1 MAMMGAS
8 VGTGQQL
15 TAAAAAERV
24 ASIRRL
30 VAERFDRQVFQHPF
44 MRALEAGTLSRER
57 VRGFVVNHYTFAL
70 EINTVKAL
78 AYHRLLP
85 FLKRHPAIYDLIVEQ
100 LADELTHPGPG
111 GHIRMKVPLLEAFG
125 SSEAEAAGC
134 VLIPEARAL
143 VDCRVRL
150 YLEGPMAE
158 AYATSLS
165 EQQVGEW
172 FGRWYTALT
181 RHYGLTPAQAV
192 YFHTHHE
199 ADTQEHDGGAAHG
212 TVNARIVEA
221 CLIDGYRPERPGYT
235 LESAATLS
243 IDLYELFMDG
253 VLKRYP

>member
-1 MAMMGAS
+1 M
-8 VGTGQQL
+8 VGTS
-15 TAAAAAERV
+15 AAAVERYTPAEAAERV
-24 ASIRRL
+24 AGIRRL
-30 VAERFDRQVFQHPF
+30 VAERFERQVFQHPF
-44 MRALEAGTLSRER
+44 MRALETGTLSRER
-57 VRGFVVNHYTFAL
+57 VLGFIINHYTFAL
-70 EINTVKAL
+70 EINTVKAQ

-100 LADELTHPGPG
+100 LADELMHPGPG

-125 SSEAEAAGC
+125 ATEAEAAEY
-134 VLIPEARAL
+134 VLIPEARAM

-172 FGRWYTALT
+172 FGRWFTALT
-181 RHYGLTPAQAV
+181 THYGLTPAQAI
-192 YFHTHHE
+192 YFDKHHE
-199 ADTQEHDGGAAHG
+199 ADTQEHESGAAHG
-212 TVNARIVEA
+212 SVNARIVET
-221 CLIDGYRPERPGYT
+221 CLVDGYRPERPGYT

-243 IDLYELFMDG
+243 VDLYELFMDG

>member
-1 MAMMGAS
+1 
-8 VGTGQQL
+8 VL
-15 TAAAAAERV
+15 
-24 ASIRRL
+24 
-30 VAERFDRQVFQHPF
+30 
-44 MRALEAGTLSRER
+44 
-57 VRGFVVNHYTFAL
+57 GFIVNHWTFAL

-85 FLKRHPAIYDLIVEQ
+85 FLKRHPDIYDLIVEQ

-125 SSEAEAAGC
+125 ASEAQAAEH

-181 RHYGLTPAQAV
+181 THYGLTPAQAV
-192 YFHTHHE
+192 YFNTHHE
-199 ADTQEHDGGAAHG
+199 ADTQEHESGTAHG
-212 TVNARIVEA
+212 SVNARIVEA
-221 CLIDGYRPERPGYT
+221 CLMDGYRPERPGYT

-243 IDLYELFMDG
+243 VDLYELFMDG
-253 VLKRYP
+253 VLKRYS